1 MSEVVTGSGKPAREV
16 SCFSYEDALLLLL
29 LLLLLLYFI
38 LYL

>member
-29 LLLLLLYFI
+29 LLLLYFI

>member
-16 SCFSYEDALLLLL
+16 SCFSHEGA

>member
-16 SCFSYEDALLLLL
+16 SCFSHEGAL

>member
-16 SCFSYEDALLLLL
+16 SCFSHEGA
-29 LLLLLLYFI
+29 LLLLYFI